1 MTNNPDN
8 HPDNQLADNHPDNHL
23 ADNHLGG
30 NQLADVTLPIE
41 AQLTAP
47 SDASSGE
54 GDNYQTAASLWRGW
68 LNPFEAARARGAIA
82 FDRARLVEDLSALSK
97 THEKEAFRTHALAR
111 LKGALTEMREC
122 LRAELE
128 QSQDGARYVGAHALS
143 MDHLIEI
150 IANHVAGKLSNNAA
164 NDPDNTPNTLNTSNT
179 HAGRFAIL
187 ATGGYG
193 RGEMAPFSDVDLL
206 FLQEKAS
213 DEQSQKDIEIILY
226 LLWDL
231 GLKIGHATRSVRQ
244 NISAAKTDL
253 TIMTSLLETRFI
265 CGDEGLAG
273 QLDEAINGAI
283 QRRNPLEFVTDKL
296 AERDLRHKQHG
307 ATRYVVEPQ
316 IKEGKGGLRDLHTL
330 FWIAKFAYR
339 SADIMEI
346 FEKGIIRI
354 SEARSFAAS
363 QRFLWTVRC
372 FLHLRSK
379 RGDDML
385 AFDAQV
391 DIAPQMG
398 FVSKGGMRDVERF
411 MKRYYLAARH
421 VGNLTRI
428 FCAAIEDE
436 FDAKT
441 SRSLSRLFQDGLAR
455 FSLAIAPFTL
465 RNGRLH
471 LPPDM
476 MFHKAP
482 LRLIEIFWYAQKYN
496 LDIHPDSFKR
506 LTRGTNRL
514 SHQDLWQADFHKIF
528 LAILG
533 HETSCERVLRLMN
546 ESGFLSKYMPD
557 FGRIVGMMQF
567 DMYHSYTVDEHTL
580 KAVGIMHAI
589 EQGEV
594 ADEAPLACDL
604 FSKISSRR
612 ALYVAILL
620 HDIAKG
626 RGGDHSI
633 LGAEVAESL
642 CPELGLDEE
651 ETETVCWLIRQHLLM
666 SKIAF
671 RYDLHDPKTIIDF
684 VADVQSPERLK
695 LLLILTVADIRAV
708 GPDIWNGWKASLMR
722 DLYRRAEAVI
732 GGTAPAEA
740 ANMASAEALYA
751 VTERLAGEK
760 GWDEARIAAYQSQFY
775 PSYWTSFSTDRLIKQ
790 AALVDGFSFDDS
802 PLGISFE
809 KDVKNNTTIMT
820 VIAQDHPGLF
830 SRIAGAVALSH
841 LTIVGARINTRKDGA
856 ILDSFRLQDENRQA
870 VSDQKLLAN
879 LEARIAGALRG
890 EMNLHV
896 ALEKRWNSQPARL
909 RAMSVPPRVI
919 VTNKR
924 SKTHTVIE
932 VNGRDRPGLLY
943 QLTYHIAQ
951 MGLQINSASVS
962 TYGEKAVDVFYVR
975 DIFGLQI
982 RSDKVVDKIK
992 ATLRDLVEGS
1002 LGSSSV

>member
-1 MTNNPDN
+1 MVIPSSDI
-8 HPDNQLADNHPDNHL
+8 A
-23 ADNHLGG
+23 
-30 NQLADVTLPIE
+30 LPV
-41 AQLTAP
+41 
-47 SDASSGE
+47 D
-54 GDNYQTAASLWRGW
+54 GDDINSAASLWRGW
-68 LNPFEAARARGAIA
+68 LNPLDAARNRGAVA
-82 FDRARLVEDLSALSK
+82 FDKDALNAKIKSLTNQPSK
-97 THEKEAFRTHALAR
+97 GTFRQAVLPCLKDALA
-111 LKGALTEMREC
+111 EMRAN
-122 LRAELE
+122 LKQDLE
-128 QSQDGARYVGAHALS
+128 TSQDGARYVGAYALS
-143 MDHLIEI
+143 MDALIDVIFTSVLPYCGSYEG
-150 IANHVAGKLSNNAA
+150 HNN
-164 NDPDNTPNTLNTSNT
+164 TVSPNGDTNSS
-179 HAGRFAIL
+179 GRFAIL

-213 DEQSQKDIEIILY
+213 DKNSQQQIEIILY
-226 LLWDL
+226 FLWDL

-244 NISAAKTDL
+244 NIAASRTDL

-265 CGDEGLAG
+265 CGDKGLAD
-273 QLDEAINGAI
+273 QLEEALNSAI
-283 QRRNPLEFVTDKL
+283 ARRNPLEFVTDKL
-296 AERDLRHKQHG
+296 AERDMRHKQHG

-316 IKEGKGGLRDLHTL
+316 VKEGKGGLRDLHTL

-339 SADIMEI
+339 SADIMAI
-346 FEKGIIRI
+346 FEKGVIRI

-372 FLHLRSK
+372 FLHLRSG

-385 AFDAQV
+385 AFDAQI

-398 FVSKGGMRDVERF
+398 FVSKNGMRDVERF

-436 FDAKT
+436 FDVK
-441 SRSLSRLFQDGLAR
+441 SQRSLSRLFQDGMAR
-455 FSLAIAPFTL
+455 FSLTIAPFVL
-465 RNGRLH
+465 KNGRLH
-471 LPPDM
+471 LPSNM
-476 MFHKAP
+476 MFHQAP
-482 LRLIEIFWYAQKYN
+482 LRLIEIFWYAQKYS

-514 SHQDLWQADFHKIF
+514 SHDDLWQSEFHAVF

-533 HETSCERVLRLMN
+533 HDKSPERVLRLMN

-567 DMYHSYTVDEHTL
+567 DMYHSYTVDEHTI
-580 KAVGIMHAI
+580 KAVGIMNAI
-589 EQGEV
+589 EQGAV
-594 ADEAPLACDL
+594 RNEAPLACEL
-604 FSKISSRR
+604 FPKISSRR

-626 RGGDHSI
+626 RGGDHSL
-633 LGAEVAESL
+633 LGAEVAETL
-642 CPELGLDEE
+642 CPELGLEAE
-651 ETETVCWLIRQHLLM
+651 ETETVTWLIRHHLLM

-671 RYDLHDPKTIIDF
+671 RYDLHDPKTILDF

-732 GGTAPAEA
+732 GGTAPAEVANIA
-740 ANMASAEALYA
+740 ASEALHLVA
-751 VTERLAGEK
+751 DRLQAEK
-760 GWDEARIAAYQSQFY
+760 GWDDAKIATYQSQFY
-775 PSYWTSFSTDRLIKQ
+775 PSYWTSFSTDRLVRQ
-790 AALVDGFSFDDS
+790 ADLVDGFSFADT

-809 KDVKNNTTIMT
+809 DDVKNNTTIMT
-820 VIAQDHPGLF
+820 IIAQDHPGLF
-830 SRIAGAVALSH
+830 SRIAGAVALSN
-841 LTIVGARINTRKDGA
+841 LTIVNARINTRKDGA
-856 ILDSFRLQDENRQA
+856 ILDSFRLQNDERQA
-870 VSDQKLLAN
+870 VTESQTLTKL
-879 LEARIAGALRG
+879 ESRISQALRG

-896 ALEKRWNSQPARL
+896 ALETRWKSQPARL

-982 RSDKVVDKIK
+982 RSDSVTDKIK
-992 ATLRDLVEGS
+992 QTLMAILSGDGES
-1002 LGSSSV
+1002 

>member
-1 MTNNPDN
+1 MISTTDKAVSFR
-8 HPDNQLADNHPDNHL
+8 D
-23 ADNHLGG
+23 
-30 NQLADVTLPIE
+30 
-41 AQLTAP
+41 
-47 SDASSGE
+47 E
-54 GDNYQTAASLWRGW
+54 GAAAISLWQGW
-68 LNPFEAARARGAIA
+68 LNPYDAAVARGVLG
-82 FDRARLVEDLSALSK
+82 FDDSALVRDIAQLDK
-97 THEKEAFRTHALAR
+97 QQPLAAWRAAALTR
-111 LKGALTEMREC
+111 LKGALSEMRSS
-122 LRAELE
+122 LRADLYH
-128 QSQDGARYVGAHALS
+128 SQDGARYVGMHALS
-143 MDHLIEI
+143 MDRLISVIVEDVMPHLSGI
-150 IANHVAGKLSNNAA
+150 SSQD
-164 NDPDNTPNTLNTSNT
+164 DPLAVS
-179 HAGRFAIL
+179 RFAVM

-206 FLQEKAS
+206 FVQEKAS
-213 DEQSQKDIEIILY
+213 DANSQAQIELVLY

-231 GLKIGHATRSVRQ
+231 GLKIGHATRSIRQ
-244 NISAAKTDL
+244 NITASRDDL

-265 CGDEGLAG
+265 CGSAELAE
-273 QLDEAINGAI
+273 QFETAINAAI
-283 QRRNPLEFVTDKL
+283 SRRNPLDFVHDKL
-296 AERDLRHKQHG
+296 AERDLRHRQHG

-339 SADIMEI
+339 SADIMGI
-346 FEKGIIRI
+346 FEKGIIRV

-372 FLHLRSK
+372 FLHLRAG

-385 AFDAQV
+385 AFDAQI

-436 FDAKT
+436 FDTKS
-441 SRSLSRLFQDGLAR
+441 SRSLSRLLQDGVAR
-455 FSLAIAPFTL
+455 FSMNIAPFIL
-465 RNGRLH
+465 QNGRLH
-471 LPPDM
+471 LPSDK
-476 MFHKAP
+476 MFHQDP
-482 LRLIEIFWYAQKYN
+482 IRLIQIFWYAQKYN

-514 SHQDLWQADFHKIF
+514 GHGDLWQPEFHTIF
-528 LAILG
+528 LDILG
-533 HETSCERVLRLMN
+533 HDNSPERVLRLMN

-580 KAVGIMHAI
+580 KAVGIMNAI
-589 EQGEV
+589 EQGQIT
-594 ADEAPLACDL
+594 AQAPLACEL
-604 FSKISSRR
+604 FSKINSRR

-626 RGGDHSI
+626 RGGDHSL
-633 LGAEVAESL
+633 LGAEVAEAL
-642 CPELGLDEE
+642 CPELGLSAE
-651 ETETVCWLIRQHLLM
+651 ETETVIWLIRHHLLM

-671 RYDLHDPKTIIDF
+671 RYDLNDPKTIVDF
-684 VADVQSPERLK
+684 IADVQSPERLK

-722 DLYRRAEAVI
+722 DLYRRAEAI
-732 GGTAPAEA
+732 MGGAAPAEVAHA
-740 ANMASAEALYA
+740 ASGEALYM
-751 VTERLAGEK
+751 VSEKLRDEK
-760 GWDEARIAAYQSQFY
+760 GWDEARITAYASQFY
-775 PSYWTSFSTDRLIKQ
+775 PSYWTSFSTAQLLRH
-790 AALVDGFSFDDS
+790 AALVDNFSFDDE

-809 KDVKNNTTIMT
+809 VDASHNTTIMT

-830 SRIAGAVALSH
+830 SRIAGAVALSQ
-841 LTIVGARINTRKDGA
+841 LTIVRARINTRKDGA

-870 VSDQKLLAN
+870 VTDPKLLDQ
-879 LEARIAGALRG
+879 LRLRISQALRG

-896 ALEKRWNSQPARL
+896 ALEKKWHSQPARL
-909 RAMSVPPRVI
+909 RALSVTPRVI
-919 VTNKR
+919 VSNKR

-943 QLTYHIAQ
+943 QVTYHIAQ

-975 DIFGLQI
+975 DIFGLQV
-982 RSDKVVDKIK
+982 RSQDMAEKINS
-992 ATLRDLVEGS
+992 TLMALLSGS
-1002 LGSSSV
+1002 EPS

>member
-1 MTNNPDN
+1 MDDKNEFP
-8 HPDNQLADNHPDNHL
+8 
-23 ADNHLGG
+23 
-30 NQLADVTLPIE
+30 LPIDN
-41 AQLTAP
+41 L
-47 SDASSGE
+47 SGKDDK
-54 GDNYQTAASLWRGW
+54 GGVAGMWRAW
-68 LNPFEAARARGAIA
+68 LNAYDAALARGAVA
-82 FDRARLVEDLSALSK
+82 FDDEALVKDLDALPAK
-97 THEKEAFRTHALAR
+97 KNPQKFRQDALIR
-111 LKGALTEMREC
+111 LKSTLSEMRDN
-122 LRAELE
+122 LSSDLE
-128 QSQDGARYVGAHALS
+128 RTQDGARYVGAHALS
-143 MDHLIEI
+143 MDRLIQI
-150 IANHVAGKLSNNAA
+150 ICAQVAKPLYR
-164 NDPDNTPNTLNTSNT
+164 TTST
-179 HAGRFAIL
+179 AQSSDGGGRFAVI

-206 FLQEKAS
+206 FVQEKAS
-213 DEQSQKDIEIILY
+213 DEASAADIEIILY

-231 GLKIGHATRSVRQ
+231 GLKIGHATRSIRQ
-244 NISAAKTDL
+244 NIGASRHDL

-265 CGDEGLAG
+265 CGDEALAT
-273 QLDEAINGAI
+273 QFDEAISAAI
-283 QRRNPLEFVTDKL
+283 ARRNPLEFVTDKL
-296 AERDLRHKQHG
+296 KERDARHKQHG

-339 SADIMEI
+339 SADIMAI
-346 FEKGIIRI
+346 FERGIIRV

-363 QRFLWTVRC
+363 QRFLWTARC
-372 FLHLRSK
+372 FLHLRSG

-391 DIAPQMG
+391 DIAPKMG

-411 MKRYYLAARH
+411 MKRYYLAVRH

-436 FDAKT
+436 FDSKA
-441 SRSLSRLFQDGLAR
+441 SRSLSRLFQDGVAR
-455 FSLAIAPFTL
+455 FSLAIAPFIL
-465 RNGRLH
+465 KNGRLH
-471 LPPDM
+471 LPSDL
-476 MFHKAP
+476 MFHQAP
-482 LRLIEIFWYAQKYN
+482 LRLIQIFWFAQKYA

-514 SHQDLWQADFHKIF
+514 SHADLWQPQFHEVF
-528 LAILG
+528 LDILG
-533 HETSCERVLRLMN
+533 HEASAERVLRLMN

-580 KAVGIMHAI
+580 KAVGIMNAI

-594 ADEAPLACDL
+594 RDEAPLACEL
-604 FSKISSRR
+604 FPKISSRR

-633 LGAEVAESL
+633 LGAEVAERL
-642 CPELGLDEE
+642 CPELGLEEE
-651 ETETVCWLIRQHLLM
+651 ETETVIWLIRHHLLM

-671 RYDLHDPKTIIDF
+671 RYDLHDPKTIMDF
-684 VADVQSPERLK
+684 VQDVQSPERLK

-732 GGTAPAEA
+732 GGAGPAEVANNA
-740 ANMASAEALYA
+740 AGEALYL
-751 VTERLAGEK
+751 VSERLREDAR
-760 GWDEARIAAYQSQFY
+760 WDEARITAYQSQFY
-775 PSYWTSFSTDRLIKQ
+775 PSYWTSFSTDRLVKQ
-790 AALVDGFSFDDS
+790 AHLVDGFSFEDN

-809 KDVKNNTTIMT
+809 DDVKNNTTIMT

-841 LTIVGARINTRKDGA
+841 LTIVNARINTRKDGA
-856 ILDSFRLQDENRQA
+856 ILDSFRLQDSDRQA
-870 VSDQKLLAN
+870 ISDPKLLAR
-879 LEARIAGALRG
+879 LHDRIAQALGG
-890 EMNLHV
+890 EMNLHI

-909 RAMSVPPRVI
+909 RALSVPPRVI

-924 SKTHTVIE
+924 SKSHTVIE

-943 QLTYHIAQ
+943 QVTYHIAQ
-951 MGLQINSASVS
+951 MGLQIHSASVS

-975 DIFGLQI
+975 DIFGLQV
-982 RSDKVVDKIK
+982 RSDAMVEKIHT
-992 ATLRDLVEGS
+992 TLMGLLAGS
-1002 LGSSSV
+1002 DEA

>member
-1 MTNNPDN
+1 MITRSSSL
-8 HPDNQLADNHPDNHL
+8 QLSSQTKD
-23 ADNHLGG
+23 
-30 NQLADVTLPIE
+30 
-41 AQLTAP
+41 
-47 SDASSGE
+47 SSGVMAIW
-54 GDNYQTAASLWRGW
+54 QGW
-68 LNPFEAARARGAIA
+68 LNPLDAAIA
-82 FDRARLVEDLSALSK
+82 RQQVAFDENALIADLKACAASSHSAATFRQQALVRLKSALHDMRQTLQSDLIK
-97 THEKEAFRTHALAR
+97 T
-111 LKGALTEMREC
+111 
-122 LRAELE
+122 
-128 QSQDGARYVGAHALS
+128 QDGARYVGAHAHS
-143 MDHLIEI
+143 MDRLMVTIMKYLVTP
-150 IANHVAGKLSNNAA
+150 ALQFDDNNLPSDDTA
-164 NDPDNTPNTLNTSNT
+164 S
-179 HAGRFAIL
+179 GRWAL
-187 ATGGYG
+187 MATGGYG
-193 RGEMAPFSDVDLL
+193 RGEMAPYSDVDLL
-206 FLQEKAS
+206 FLQERAS
-213 DEQSQKDIEIILY
+213 DPISQIQIEYMLY
-226 LLWDL
+226 ILWDL

-244 NISAAKTDL
+244 NITAAKQDI

-265 CGDEGLAG
+265 CGDK
-273 QLDEAINGAI
+273 QLSEQFEQAINGLIA
-283 QRRNPLEFVTDKL
+283 RANPIAFVHDKL
-296 AERDLRHKQHG
+296 TERDLRHHQHG

-339 SADIMEI
+339 SADIMAI

-354 SEARSFAAS
+354 SEARAFAAS

-372 FLHLRSK
+372 FLHLRSG

-385 AFDAQV
+385 AFDAQI

-411 MKRYYLAARH
+411 MKRYHLAARH

-436 FDAKT
+436 FDTKS
-441 SRSLSRLFQDGLAR
+441 SRSLSRLFHDGLSR
-455 FSLAIAPFTL
+455 FSMSVAPFIL
-465 RNGRLH
+465 KNGRLH
-471 LPPDM
+471 LPPE
-476 MFHKAP
+476 MFFHQDP
-482 LRLIEIFWYAQKYN
+482 IRLIQIFYYAQKYN

-514 SHQDLWQADFHKIF
+514 SHADLWKPDFHEYF
-528 LAILG
+528 LDILG
-533 HETSCERVLRLMN
+533 HKQSPERVLRLMN

-580 KAVGIMHAI
+580 KAVGIMNGI
-589 EQGEV
+589 EQGLIKKQ
-594 ADEAPLACDL
+594 APLACEL

-626 RGGDHSI
+626 RGGDHSV
-633 LGAEVAESL
+633 LGAEVAAKL

-651 ETETVCWLIRQHLLM
+651 ETETVIWLIYHHLLM

-671 RYDLHDPKTIIDF
+671 RYDLNDPKTITDF

-722 DLYRRAEAVI
+722 DLYWRAEAVI
-732 GGTAPAEA
+732 GGAAPAEVAHMA
-740 ANMASAEALYA
+740 AGEALFQ
-751 VTERLAGEK
+751 VREK
-760 GWDEARIAAYQSQFY
+760 LISDHGWDEASFEEFASQFY
-775 PSYWTSFSTDRLIKQ
+775 PSYWTSFATSRLVKQ
-790 AALVDGFSFDDS
+790 ALLVQGFARDDNPLSIHFD
-802 PLGISFE
+802 
-809 KDVKNNTTIMT
+809 KDETHNTTIMT
-820 VIAQDHPGLF
+820 VMAQDHPGLF

-841 LTIVGARINTRKDGA
+841 LTIVNARINTRKDGT
-856 ILDSFRLQDENRQA
+856 IIDTFRLQDENRQA
-870 VSDQKLLAN
+870 VHDEDSLSALRDK
-879 LEARIAGALRG
+879 IAKALRG
-890 EMNLHV
+890 EMNLHM
-896 ALEKRWNSQPARL
+896 ALEKKWHSQPARL
-909 RAMSVPPRVI
+909 RALSVPPRVI

-982 RSDKVVDKIK
+982 PTDTVADKIK
-992 ATLRDLVEGS
+992 SKLMVLLDDSNET
-1002 LGSSSV
+1002 

>member
-1 MTNNPDN
+1 MDDKEVVHLP
-8 HPDNQLADNHPDNHL
+8 LADFVSQDDPQVD
-23 ADNHLGG
+23 AQD
-30 NQLADVTLPIE
+30 E
-41 AQLTAP
+41 ASGAAAMWRAWLTP
-47 SDASSGE
+47 YDAALS
-54 GDNYQTAASLWRGW
+54 
-68 LNPFEAARARGAIA
+68 RGAVA
-82 FDRARLVEDLSALSK
+82 FDETALRADLAALSQIK
-97 THEKEAFRTHALAR
+97 DRQKFRANALAR
-111 LKGALTEMREC
+111 LKLALNEMRDN
-122 LRAELE
+122 LTQDLE
-128 QSQDGARYVGAHALS
+128 KTQDGARYVGAHALS
-143 MDHLIEI
+143 MDRLIVILFE
-150 IANHVAGKLSNNAA
+150 HVALPLCRSRGAPQPTA
-164 NDPDNTPNTLNTSNT
+164 ED
-179 HAGRFAIL
+179 GRFAII

-206 FLQEKAS
+206 FVQEKAS
-213 DEQSQKDIEIILY
+213 DEVSAADIEIILY

-231 GLKIGHATRSVRQ
+231 GLKIGHATRSIRQ
-244 NISAAKTDL
+244 NIGASRTDL

-265 CGDEGLAG
+265 CGDSDLA
-273 QLDEAINGAI
+273 QQFDDAISAAI
-283 QRRNPLEFVTDKL
+283 KRRNPLEFVTDKL
-296 AERDLRHKQHG
+296 QERDVRHKQHG
-307 ATRYVVEPQ
+307 ATRYVVEPHV
-316 IKEGKGGLRDLHTL
+316 KEGKGGLRDLHTL

-339 SADIMEI
+339 SADIMAI
-346 FEKGIIRI
+346 FERGIIRV

-372 FLHLRSK
+372 FLHLRSG

-391 DIAPQMG
+391 DIAPRMG
-398 FVSKGGMRDVERF
+398 FVTKGGMRDVERF

-436 FDAKT
+436 FDTKS
-441 SRSLSRLFQDGLAR
+441 SRSLSRLFQDGMAR
-455 FSLAIAPFTL
+455 FSLAIDPFVL
-465 RNGRLH
+465 KNGRLH
-471 LPPDM
+471 LPSDL
-476 MFHKAP
+476 MFHQAP
-482 LRLIEIFWYAQKYN
+482 LRLIQIFWFAQKYA

-514 SHQDLWQADFHKIF
+514 SHADLWQPEFHKVF
-528 LAILG
+528 LDILG
-533 HETSCERVLRLMN
+533 HEESAERVLRLMN

-580 KAVGIMHAI
+580 KAVGIMNAI
-589 EQGEV
+589 EQGKV
-594 ADEAPLACDL
+594 RDEAPLACDL

-633 LGAEVAESL
+633 LGAEVAERL
-642 CPELGLDEE
+642 CPELGLEEE
-651 ETETVCWLIRQHLLM
+651 ETETVIWLIRQHLLM

-671 RYDLHDPKTIIDF
+671 RYDLHDPKTIMDF
-684 VADVQSPERLK
+684 VQDVQSPERLK

-732 GGTAPAEA
+732 GGAGPAEVANNA
-740 ANMASAEALYA
+740 AGEALYL
-751 VTERLAGEK
+751 VSEK
-760 GWDEARIAAYQSQFY
+760 LREDAGWDEARIAAYQSQFY
-775 PSYWTSFSTDRLIKQ
+775 PSYWTSFSTDRLVKQ
-790 AALVDGFSFDDS
+790 AHLVEGFSFDDS

-809 KDVKNNTTIMT
+809 DDVKNNTTIMT

-841 LTIVGARINTRKDGA
+841 LTIVNARINTRKDGA
-856 ILDSFRLQDENRQA
+856 ILDSFRLQDNDRQA
-870 VSDQKLLAN
+870 INDHKILDRLH
-879 LEARIAGALRG
+879 ARIAQALGG
-890 EMNLHV
+890 EMNLHI

-909 RAMSVPPRVI
+909 RALSVPPRVI

-924 SKTHTVIE
+924 SKSYTVIE

-943 QLTYHIAQ
+943 QLTYYIAQ
-951 MGLQINSASVS
+951 MGLQIQSASVS

-975 DIFGLQI
+975 DIFGLQV
-982 RSDKVVDKIK
+982 RSDSMVEKIQT
-992 ATLRDLVEGS
+992 TLMRLLAGSDEGS
-1002 LGSSSV
+1002 DKA

>member
-1 MTNNPDN
+1 MAHLEDITASHDGALSQGEDN
-8 HPDNQLADNHPDNHL
+8 
-23 ADNHLGG
+23 
-30 NQLADVTLPIE
+30 
-41 AQLTAP
+41 
-47 SDASSGE
+47 ASV
-54 GDNYQTAASLWRGW
+54 ASLWQGW
-68 LNPFEAARARGAIA
+68 LNPYEIASQQQAVAFDEAALIRKLGALA
-82 FDRARLVEDLSALSK
+82 KGANAAKENQNFREKALVYL
-97 THEKEAFRTHALAR
+97 KEALH
-111 LKGALTEMREC
+111 EMREN
-122 LRAELE
+122 LKIELE
-128 QSQDGARYVGAHALS
+128 RSQDGARYVGAHALS
-143 MDHLIEI
+143 MDHLICVI
-150 IANHVAGKLSNNAA
+150 MHHVVSPLRSPT
-164 NDPDNTPNTLNTSNT
+164 PDGQGI
-179 HAGRFAIL
+179 GRFAVL

-206 FLQEKAS
+206 FVQEKAS
-213 DEQSQKDIEIILY
+213 DVHSQKDIEAILY

-231 GLKIGHATRSVRQ
+231 GLKVGHATRSIRQ
-244 NISAAKTDL
+244 NITASRNDL

-265 CGDEGLAG
+265 CGDAALAS
-273 QLDEAINGAI
+273 QLEDAINTTIAK
-283 QRRNPLEFVTDKL
+283 RNPLDFVHDKL
-296 AERDLRHKQHG
+296 AERDMRHRQHG

-316 IKEGKGGLRDLHTL
+316 VKEGKGGLRDLHTL

-339 SADIMEI
+339 TADIMAI

-372 FLHLRSK
+372 FLHLRAK

-385 AFDAQV
+385 AFDAQI

-398 FVSKGGMRDVERF
+398 FVSRGGMRDVERF

-436 FDAKT
+436 FDTKS
-441 SRSLSRLFQDGLAR
+441 SRSLSRLFQDGVAR
-455 FSLAIAPFTL
+455 FSMTIAPFVL
-465 RNGRLH
+465 KNGRLH
-471 LPPDM
+471 LPVDM
-476 MFHKAP
+476 MFHTAP
-482 LRLIEIFWYAQKYN
+482 IRLIQIFWLAQKYA

-514 SHQDLWQADFHKIF
+514 THQDLWQPEFHEIF
-528 LAILG
+528 LDILC
-533 HETSCERVLRLMN
+533 HNNSPERVLRLMN

-557 FGRIVGMMQF
+557 FGRIVAMMQF

-580 KAVGIMHAI
+580 KAVGIMNAI
-589 EQGEV
+589 EQATV
-594 ADEAPLACDL
+594 RDEAPLACDL
-604 FSKISSRR
+604 FPKISSRR

-626 RGGDHSI
+626 RGGDHSL
-633 LGAEVAESL
+633 LGAEVAERL
-642 CPELGLDEE
+642 CPQLGLDDE
-651 ETETVCWLIRQHLLM
+651 ETETVIWLIRQHLLM

-671 RYDLHDPKTIIDF
+671 RYDLNDPKTIEDF
-684 VADVQSPERLK
+684 VVEVQSPERLK

-708 GPDIWNGWKASLMR
+708 GPDIWNGWKAALMR
-722 DLYRRAEAVI
+722 DLYRRAEAII
-732 GGTAPAEA
+732 GGAAPAEVA
-740 ANMASAEALYA
+740 HIASAEALYSIS
-751 VTERLAGEK
+751 EILRQEK
-760 GWDEARIAAYQSQFY
+760 GWDEGRIQAYASQFY
-775 PSYWTSFSTDRLIKQ
+775 PSYWTAFGTERLVKQ
-790 AALVDGFSFDDS
+790 AELVEGFSFDTA

-809 KDVKNNTTIMT
+809 VEPQNNTTIMT

-830 SRIAGAVALSH
+830 SRIAGAVALSN
-841 LTIVGARINTRKDGA
+841 LTIANARINTRKDGA
-856 ILDSFRLQDENRQA
+856 ILDSFRLQDDDRQA
-870 VSDQKLLAN
+870 VREPKKLEELQK
-879 LEARIAGALRG
+879 RIEQALRG
-890 EMNLHV
+890 EMNLHI
-896 ALEKRWNSQPARL
+896 ALEKKWNSQPARL

-975 DIFGLQI
+975 DIFGLQV
-982 RSDKVVDKIK
+982 RSDDMAEKIK
-992 ATLRDLVEGS
+992 SKLMSLLAGS
-1002 LGSSSV
+1002 DSG